1 MIEDHA
7 RDIDIMQP
15 FLRHR
20 AIDAGLSDAQLRS
33 SAFTQL
39 VWGVHVSAEV
49 PIDNY
54 LMCKAALLAVPEASI
69 CGRSAARLWGAIVPD
84 SADVEV
90 LLDRKHR
97 TLGGRLA
104 LSHDHRRHPA
114 ARVAS
119 QPPRPPFSNWRANWN
134 SLISSSP
141 ETPSA
146 RR

>member
-69 CGRSAARLWGAIVPD
+69 CGRSAARLWGAIVAHPNRGCSRGLNPPVSSRD
-84 SADVEV
+84 
-90 LLDRKHR
+90 
-97 TLGGRLA
+97 LA
-104 LSHDHRRHPA
+104 M
-114 ARVAS
+114 
-119 QPPRPPFSNWRANWN
+119 
-134 SLISSSP
+134 
-141 ETPSA
+141 
-146 RR
+146 